1 MAYDTDKAAAKRHDG
16 HAAGNAL
23 HQHILNRGEGE
34 PQVRLQQLEDGKAH
48 QAGRHRHDGH
58 PARLEAE
65 VHVGRAYHGA
75 DAQASSDT
83 AHGEAAALGGWRGH
97 GLLRVP
103 SLRYW
108 KHLGCSMVSSVS
120 RRRAFLS
127 AWRGLQC

>member
-34 PQVRLQQLEDGKAH
+34 LQARLQQLEDGKAH

-58 PARLEAE
+58 PAGLEAE
-65 VHVGRAYHGA
+65 IHVGGAYHGA

-83 AHGEAAALGGWRGH
+83 AHGEAAARGGWRSH
-97 GLLRVP
+97 ELLRGA

-108 KHLGCSMVSSVS
+108 KHLGLFVC
-120 RRRAFLS
+120 
-127 AWRGLQC
+127 QC